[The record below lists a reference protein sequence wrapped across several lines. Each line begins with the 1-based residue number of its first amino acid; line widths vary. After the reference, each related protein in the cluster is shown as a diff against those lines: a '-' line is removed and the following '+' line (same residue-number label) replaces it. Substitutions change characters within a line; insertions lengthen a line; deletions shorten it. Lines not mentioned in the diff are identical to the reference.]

1 MQAGVVVGC
10 LLSCSSPWFLRQGP
24 PLDLE
29 FNQFSQAGCPAS
41 FRELS
46 VPVFPVWGLQVCTL
60 NLDFY
65 VGSGDQTQAFILV
78 GKTLRGGVLSP
89 APIFTFFSWF
99 IGFVQNV
106 NLRKAGLS
114 MWFRTVSQSS

>member
-1 MQAGVVVGC
+1 MSSQ
-10 LLSCSSPWFLRQGP
+10 LLVTMVLRQGP

-29 FNQFSQAGCPAS
+29 LNQFSQAGCPAS

-46 VPVFPVWGLQVCTL
+46 VFLVWGLQVCTL

-65 VGSGDQTQAFILV
+65 VGSGSQTPAFILV
-78 GKTLRGGVLSP
+78 GQTLSGGVLSP

-99 IGFVQNV
+99 IGFLQNV
-106 NLRKAGLS
+106 NLRKAGPS
-114 MWFRTVSQSS
+114 MWFRTVSQNS